1 MWHGLWVQWQLPAA
15 RLGLGGE
22 QRDVLQLQAEGEGLV
37 QGEAGG
43 SDAPPSLS
51 STPRPVVGSVESL
64 LHAGVVDLR
73 EGGGEA
79 ITTSTAHA
87 AHTGA
92 ALEALPTAMGTLR
105 AYRGGGGEL
114 VYHCCTMAASEG
126 EGAQGEG
133 EGVPWL
139 ARLRL
144 LPLLFP

>member
-1 MWHGLWVQWQLPAA
+1 MWHGLWVRWQLPAA
-15 RLGLGGE
+15 SLGLGGE

-37 QGEAGG
+37 QGEAVG
-43 SDAPPSLS
+43 SGAPSSLS

-64 LHAGVVDLR
+64 LHAGPVDLR

-79 ITTSTAHA
+79 IATSTTHA

-114 VYHCCTMAASEG
+114 VHHCPTVAASEG
-126 EGAQGEG
+126 EGS
-133 EGVPWL
+133 
-139 ARLRL
+139 
-144 LPLLFP
+144 